1 MELNDDSFVV
11 VDIVLW
17 LSSITDDEL
26 DEEIEEERG
35 TFEVDKWI
43 LLLLLVVVLR
53 RRDADECSLLLL
65 PPMCLSS
72 KERKNARAFST
83 ALFVDA
89 ECWNFF
95 KDSIENKVIFS
106 YNLIK

>member
-35 TFEVDKWI
+35 TFEEVDKWI

-95 KDSIENKVIFS
+95 KDSIENKVIF
-106 YNLIK
+106 LII

>member
-35 TFEVDKWI
+35 TFEEVDKWI
-43 LLLLLVVVLR
+43 LLLLVVVVLR

-95 KDSIENKVIFS
+95 KDSIENKVIF
-106 YNLIK
+106 LII

>member
-1 MELNDDSFVV
+1 LELNDDSFVV

-35 TFEVDKWI
+35 TFEEVDKWI
-43 LLLLLVVVLR
+43 LLLLLVVVLH

-95 KDSIENKVIFS
+95 KDSIENKS
-106 YNLIK
+106 